1 MTKIILKSNFQAH
14 QKLVL
19 ILLFIVTFF
28 IGSLVLL
35 AFLLGAVKVIE
46 MGVWDFV
53 YLMLFPISLY
63 IMLLLLS
70 KNGVVIDNK
79 QLFTS
84 KFIFKKP
91 WYRKKVDMTG
101 MTDISIL
108 KFQGKQKFMFASAAD
123 PDKAYSVGLQR
134 AFLLNENHTAKK
146 LLFEVINEEMAQQA
160 VQTIQD
166 ETGLNFKV
174 YSPKIRSRRR

>member
-35 AFLLGAVKVIE
+35 AFLLGPANKI
-46 MGVWDFV
+46 GISVWDYV
-53 YLMLFPISLY
+53 YLMLFPLSLY

-70 KNGVVIDNK
+70 KNGVVIDDN

-91 WYRKKVDMTG
+91 WYRKKVDMAG

-108 KFQGKQKFMFASAAD
+108 KFRGKQKFMFASAAD

-134 AFLLNENHTAKK
+134 AFLLNENHTKKK
-146 LLFEVINEEMAQQA
+146 LLFEVNNEEMAQQA
-160 VQTIQD
+160 VHTIKE
-166 ETGLNFKV
+166 ETDLNFTV